1 MGLRVL
7 GIAFPEF
14 SRPDDELGWAPIPGV
29 EGTYAVEGRTF
40 LRINAEGFRDEEQ
53 ALAKPEATLRIA
65 VLGDSFTEARE
76 VPLEETYWKVMERRL
91 ADCAISQERG
101 VEVLNFGV
109 NGYGTA
115 QEYLVLE
122 AHVWKYRP
130 DIVLLAV
137 FTGND
142 VWNNSRAL
150 DGHEHRP
157 YFVLSDGALMLDD
170 SNLRSTAFRMAK
182 LWADAKR
189 AAFNRLRTFQVIY
202 QAYRNTKS
210 RAKYH
215 RLDLFDQLN
224 ASLEPGVYR
233 PPSDQRW
240 RSAWQVSEAL
250 IAQIGARVAERGSVL
265 WLVTLTNP
273 IQVYPDA
280 ALRERMVEQLGVEH
294 LEYPDRRI
302 AGVAAASGI
311 PHVMLVAPLRA
322 YAEAE
327 AVSLHGTAAFAGGHW
342 NATGH
347 RIAGEVLAERLC
359 AAYGPS

>member
-40 LRINAEGFRDEEQ
+40 LRINADGFRDEEH

-215 RLDLFDQLN
+215 RLDLL
-224 ASLEPGVYR
+224 R
-233 PPSDQRW
+233 PAQRQPKAGCLPATQ
-240 RSAWQVSEAL
+240 RPAMAFGLAGERGADSADRCACR
-250 IAQIGARVAERGSVL
+250 GARQRSVAG
-265 WLVTLTNP
+265 
-273 IQVYPDA
+273 DA
-280 ALRERMVEQLGVEH
+280 DQSDTGLSGCGATRANGRAA
-294 LEYPDRRI
+294 RRR
-302 AGVAAASGI
+302 
-311 PHVMLVAPLRA
+311 AP
-322 YAEAE
+322 
-327 AVSLHGTAAFAGGHW
+327 
-342 NATGH
+342 
-347 RIAGEVLAERLC
+347 
-359 AAYGPS
+359 